1 MRRELLQP
9 LAVLALGLAA
19 AGGFFAASAVRS
31 DGDGQES
38 TRVQVVPREPEIVV
52 PRLGRAFVGLLLAEE
67 PNGDGVRI
75 TQVVS
80 GSPADDAGLKRD
92 DVITAVDGRSVKS
105 VDDVRGAL
113 EEKSPGDRVTFSV
126 RRDGEEEEV
135 AVTLGRRAE
144 VLPQQPL
151 QPTPPGEEDR
161 EHMVPAY
168 LGVRLAYVTPEI
180 QKELGLSGSG
190 GVAIVEVE
198 KGGPAY
204 KAGLLRG
211 DVILMIGAEWVQTV
225 EEAQAAILDHEPG
238 EAVSLLIRRGV
249 EELHVDVEL
258 GARSGMDMPMEMAPE
273 WPPF

>member
-1 MRRELLQP
+1 MRRELLLP

-31 DGDGQES
+31 EGGEHKS
-38 TRVQVVPREPEIVV
+38 TRVQVVPREPEIVS
-52 PRLGRAFVGLLLAEE
+52 PRLGRAFVGLLAEE

-75 TQVVS
+75 TQVIS
-80 GSPADDAGLKRD
+80 GSPADDAGLKKD
-92 DVITAVDGRSVKS
+92 DVITAVDGRSVKT

-113 EEKSPGDRVTFSV
+113 EDKSPGDRATFSV
-126 RRDGEEEEV
+126 RRDGQEEEV
-135 AVTLGRRAE
+135 AVTLGRLGEA
-144 VLPQQPL
+144 LPEQPL
-151 QPTPPGEEDR
+151 QPTPPDEGNR
-161 EHMVPAY
+161 QHMVSPY
-168 LGVRLAYVTPEI
+168 LGVRLEYVTPEI
-180 QKELGLSGSG
+180 QKELGLPGSG

-225 EEAQAAILDHEPG
+225 EEAQAAVLDHEPG

-249 EELHVDVEL
+249 EELHVEVEL
-258 GARSGMDMPMEMAPE
+258 GARPGMGMPMEMAPG
-273 WPPF
+273 WRPF

>member
-1 MRRELLQP
+1 
-9 LAVLALGLAA
+9 
-19 AGGFFAASAVRS
+19 
-31 DGDGQES
+31 
-38 TRVQVVPREPEIVV
+38 
-52 PRLGRAFVGLLLAEE
+52 
-67 PNGDGVRI
+67 
-75 TQVVS
+75 
-80 GSPADDAGLKRD
+80 
-92 DVITAVDGRSVKS
+92 
-105 VDDVRGAL
+105 
-113 EEKSPGDRVTFSV
+113 
-126 RRDGEEEEV
+126 
-135 AVTLGRRAE
+135 
-144 VLPQQPL
+144 
-151 QPTPPGEEDR
+151 
-161 EHMVPAY
+161 MVPAY

>member
-1 MRRELLQP
+1 MRRELLVP

-258 GARSGMDMPMEMAPE
+258 GARSGMDLPMEMAPE